1 MYIRNPFRRHQGYH
15 VPHQSRYEWGGC
27 PLYPGAI
34 GVPAH
39 PYDGD
44 VPFAGT
50 VVPVTTTRYH
60 RISPSGDLRSR
71 GLIRGSLAFTRPFF
85 PLPGFSVWLRD
96 SLGFTPCFTPCR
108 CQQRMPESGI
118 GFGHL
123 PKPFGYSTEAASCR
137 TTVLSV
143 HVPDA
148 SASSANSAD

>member
-1 MYIRNPFRRHQGYH
+1 MGWVPPLPRSHWCPSTSTEWRCAFRWH
-15 VPHQSRYEWGGC
+15 
-27 PLYPGAI
+27 
-34 GVPAH
+34 GVI
-39 PYDGD
+39 
-44 VPFAGT
+44 
-50 VVPVTTTRYH
+50 PVTTARYH
-60 RISPSGDLRSR
+60 RVSHSGDLRSR

-137 TTVLSV
+137 THRPSV
-143 HVPDA
+143 HAHDAALSSFFLRPRSSTSRPDGRGRVEGQ
-148 SASSANSAD
+148 

>member
-1 MYIRNPFRRHQGYH
+1 MGW
-15 VPHQSRYEWGGC
+15 VPPLPRSHWCPSTSTGGD
-27 PLYPGAI
+27 A
-34 GVPAH
+34 
-39 PYDGD
+39 
-44 VPFAGT
+44 PFAGT
-50 VVPVTTTRYH
+50 VVPVTTARYH
-60 RISPSGDLRSR
+60 RISHSGDLRLR

-137 TTVLSV
+137 TPRPPHFTPTTPRCQDFSLLPRSPTSR
-143 HVPDA
+143 PDGRWRVEGQ
-148 SASSANSAD
+148 